1 MCLYGSNKLRKK
13 KVTDIMEIK
22 HIAFSGEYQNWM
34 RNIACLSRYWI
45 QFFPIKHYDIRHILL
60 YYCLCSLPLIFH
72 MIYGDVGKNTQ
83 AQCTA
88 QHHTHTLCVSRT
100 GSFVRRIH
108 MRLLWSSIDR
118 VSASILWYE
127 PYIKLYRF
135 VPTVVHTHVRLDNTS
150 SISLSLSVC
159 VYSVSTLV
167 HID

>member
-1 MCLYGSNKLRKK
+1 
-13 KVTDIMEIK
+13 
-22 HIAFSGEYQNWM
+22 M

-72 MIYGDVGKNTQ
+72 MIYGDAGKKKLRHF
-83 AQCTA
+83 QCTA
-88 QHHTHTLCVSRT
+88 QHHSQTPHTGFLIQ
-100 GSFVRRIH
+100 RIH

-135 VPTVVHTHVRLDNTS
+135 VPTVGHTHMLASTTLHR
-150 SISLSLSVC
+150 SVC
-159 VYSVSTLV
+159 VCVSVFSIHASSHRLV
-167 HID
+167 KLY